1 VGRVCK
7 IIQSGR
13 YGADCRATSQA
24 GTPRSGPATS
34 AGGGVLL
41 FHYQACWVSSGVDY
55 LSLGRKMLVFS
66 RQAGRATTD
75 RAGPAGGDG
84 QSTEV
89 TWWLLL
95 SSSDLL

>member
-1 VGRVCK
+1 M
-7 IIQSGR
+7 
-13 YGADCRATSQA
+13 
-24 GTPRSGPATS
+24 
-34 AGGGVLL
+34 L
-41 FHYQACWVSSGVDY
+41 FHHQACWVSSGVDY
-55 LSLGRKMLVFS
+55 LSLGLKMLVLS

-75 RAGPAGGDG
+75 RAGPAGGEG

>member
-1 VGRVCK
+1 LSN
-7 IIQSGR
+7 QSGR
-13 YGADCRATSQA
+13 YATFRAGHLSQ
-24 GTPRSGPATS
+24 GR
-34 AGGGVLL
+34 GGLL

-55 LSLGRKMLVFS
+55 LSLGRKMLVLS

-75 RAGPAGGDG
+75 RAGPAGGEG
-84 QSTEV
+84 QSAEV